1 MVQNKS
7 SPSISN
13 TYLIFPIHTSHRIS
27 LGSDLNFSQPHCI
40 HWAQD
45 MIVVASS
52 KEHAAVTYAPAD
64 QELLGFWHVPEAWET
79 KLGSNYV

>member
-1 MVQNKS
+1 M
-7 SPSISN
+7 
-13 TYLIFPIHTSHRIS
+13 
-27 LGSDLNFSQPHCI
+27 

-79 KLGSNYV
+79 KVGSNDV